1 MILVCFSKNEV
12 FKLKK
17 PITPK
22 NILSFTPLL
31 GILLKYLIPINKYQR
46 FYLIDSELSFSYVQR
61 NPK

>member
-31 GILLKYLIPINKYQR
+31 GILLKML
-46 FYLIDSELSFSYVQR
+46 DS
-61 NPK
+61 N